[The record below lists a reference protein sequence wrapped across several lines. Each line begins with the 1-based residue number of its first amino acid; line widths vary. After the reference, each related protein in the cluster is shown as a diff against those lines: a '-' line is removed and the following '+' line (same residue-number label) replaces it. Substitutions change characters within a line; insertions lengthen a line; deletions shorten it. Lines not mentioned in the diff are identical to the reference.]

1 MGRSTK
7 THEINDFYL
16 EFPRVE
22 VEYEVFPAVYGRPE
36 PDSGGLYLGGP
47 PSLPEQI
54 EIRAVHVPLTKDK
67 KINILNLLSEGDII
81 NLEDDIQS
89 TLHD

>member
-1 MGRSTK
+1 MARSTS
-7 THEINDFYL
+7 THEVSDFYF
-16 EFPRVE
+16 EFPKVE
-22 VEYEVFPAVYGRPE
+22 IEYEIFPAVYGRPE

-47 PSLPEQI
+47 PNLPEQI
-54 EIRAVHVPLTKDK
+54 EIRAVYVPLAKDK
-67 KINILNLLSEGDII
+67 KINILDLLSEGDII